1 MVDLLLRL
9 FVKDYRDVKNEK
21 VREKY
26 GLFASFFGLISNFLL
41 FALKIVIGILLRL
54 YSIVS
59 DSINNLSDFGN
70 KTGSVACC
78 CLCTDRWQGN
88 D

>member
-9 FVKDYRDVKNEK
+9 FVKDYQDVKNER

-41 FALKIVIGILLRL
+41 FALKIVIGILLKVLTWRNSQPIIL
-54 YSIVS
+54 QLI
-59 DSINNLSDFGN
+59 
-70 KTGSVACC
+70 
-78 CLCTDRWQGN
+78 
-88 D
+88 

>member
-26 GLFASFFGLISNFLL
+26 GLFASL
-41 FALKIVIGILLRL
+41 FYRL
-54 YSIVS
+54 
-59 DSINNLSDFGN
+59 
-70 KTGSVACC
+70 
-78 CLCTDRWQGN
+78 
-88 D
+88 